1 MTTCEIGKKT
11 NEKYKLIEK
20 ETSTI
25 KAKRQCFKCIFMH
38 YVFSIKVV

>member
-1 MTTCEIGKKT
+1 MTACEIGKKT

-25 KAKRQCFKCIFMH
+25 KAKRQCFKCIFQ
-38 YVFSIKVV
+38 FAAKREKD